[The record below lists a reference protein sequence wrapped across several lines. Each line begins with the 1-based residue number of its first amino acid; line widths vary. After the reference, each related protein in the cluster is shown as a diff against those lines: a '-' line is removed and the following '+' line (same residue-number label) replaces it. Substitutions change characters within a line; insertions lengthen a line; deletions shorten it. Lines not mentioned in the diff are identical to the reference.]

1 MSLPPGGFGP
11 PPAYGPQASPYGP
24 PANPYGA
31 PPPHTPPAPDFLA
44 ADKTC
49 AVVIDP
55 AGVSFE
61 ANGQTLDFGWRD
73 VANVQFRPSP
83 VGHRLMVAVVI
94 PDGRFFECVVNARK
108 APVLQQWL
116 AEIAYVTSVYLAG
129 RNTPA

>member
-1 MSLPPGGFGP
+1 MSFPPGGFGP
-11 PPAYGPQASPYGP
+11 PPAYGPQVTPYG
-24 PANPYGA
+24 
-31 PPPHTPPAPDFLA
+31 TPPGPDFLA

-73 VANVQFRPSP
+73 VANIQFRPSP
-83 VGHRLMVAVVI
+83 VGHRLMVAVVV

-108 APVLQQWL
+108 APILQQWL
-116 AEIAYVTSVYLAG
+116 AEIAYVTGVYLAG
-129 RNTPA
+129 RHTPA